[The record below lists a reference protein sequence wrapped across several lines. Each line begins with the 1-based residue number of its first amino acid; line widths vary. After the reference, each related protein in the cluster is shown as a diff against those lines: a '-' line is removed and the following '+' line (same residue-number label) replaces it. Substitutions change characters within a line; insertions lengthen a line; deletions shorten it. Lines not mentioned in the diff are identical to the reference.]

1 MRSTL
6 HQLKEYRFSLDAF
19 SSVTLI
25 MITDSAAQKRKQCIV
40 LDVLCGSPP
49 PCFVPL
55 FFKPIL
61 YFVYSLDGFKLIHL
75 PADGQE
81 PSRSLCEAL

>member
-25 MITDSAAQKRKQCIV
+25 MITDSAAQNRKQCIV

-49 PCFVPL
+49 PL
-55 FFKPIL
+55 FCS
-61 YFVYSLDGFKLIHL
+61 SLFQAYTLFCVFFGWFQTYTF
-75 PADGQE
+75 ACRWTRTVQE
-81 PSRSLCEAL
+81 SL